1 MATSVGS
8 MATAMMSMTAIDVV
22 AVHWAGGLGGQHG
35 NSVMMEDDDK
45 DAEAGE
51 EVMLHRL

>member
-1 MATSVGS
+1 MATAVGS

-22 AVHWAGGLGGQHG
+22 AVHWAGELGGQHG

-51 EVMLHRL
+51 EVTLH

>member
-1 MATSVGS
+1 

-22 AVHWAGGLGGQHG
+22 AVHLARGLRGQHG
-35 NSVMMEDDDK
+35 NSIMMEDDDK

-51 EVMLHRL
+51 EVMLH